1 MKQYD
6 YTYEIKNSIFMIN
19 TIITAFGVLLW
30 AIGAYLS
37 LFANSI
43 SNKPVVT
50 TLLVLQLI
58 LLIEVLI
65 AYLKILSIQKSKQT
79 KLDKILVKKSFAA
92 FSLLSLLAVFLSFV
106 LMFVSTNTNAIALL
120 FYGTWLSLIASWF
133 FLRHVK
139 RV

>member
-6 YTYEIKNSIFMIN
+6 YTYEIKNSIFIIH
-19 TIITAFGVLLW
+19 TSITAFGILLW

-37 LFANSI
+37 LFTHSI
-43 SNKPVVT
+43 SSTPVIYI
-50 TLLVLQLI
+50 LSGLQLI
-58 LLIEVLI
+58 LLIEVILS
-65 AYLKILSIQKSKQT
+65 YLKILSIQKSKQT

-92 FSLLSLLAVFLSFV
+92 FSLLSLLAVFISFV
-106 LMFVSTNTNAIALL
+106 LMFVSSNTNAIALL